1 MVHVGRITALSALI
15 IAAIAVEPLLG
26 GLDQAFQYIQE
37 YSGFIYPGICIVFGL
52 GLLWKRASGKAAV
65 WTSIATIPVGV
76 IFKIAFPDMPFQ
88 FRMGYVFIVLFLI
101 FVAVTYGDKTAI
113 NTDLPIAEDRRKM
126 MKWSKITGIA
136 ALICFLAAA
145 IQKTL
150 YLCGSTNEIIIY
162 LDNIGFE
169 AFFCTTALLS
179 TVSLL
184 LYSNSKDAVKDPKAV
199 DVDLTLFKTDKGF
212 ALGALG
218 ICLILAFLYIVFW

>member
-1 MVHVGRITALSALI
+1 
-15 IAAIAVEPLLG
+15 
-26 GLDQAFQYIQE
+26 
-37 YSGFIYPGICIVFGL
+37 
-52 GLLWKRASGKAAV
+52 
-65 WTSIATIPVGV
+65 
-76 IFKIAFPDMPFQ
+76 
-88 FRMGYVFIVLFLI
+88 
-101 FVAVTYGDKTAI
+101 
-113 NTDLPIAEDRRKM
+113 